1 MSSLIHSSELKE
13 SIALMHALLGS
24 EADIDGA
31 APAHVVS
38 GSGAVP
44 TPAATPE
51 PVFPGDSTAM
61 GAPIP
66 ETAAQPPV
74 QAPAQAA
81 TPDVA
86 IEPPEPSESL
96 YRGDQLES
104 CLHALCHRGGLSGAM
119 IADDNGFA
127 VAAYNSPVESEV
139 FAALASVLGQT
150 IDKAVFFLGQQD
162 ANNISLDVNYADKV
176 VVRKFTVADSPFYL
190 IIVCPQHIDERS
202 EVELSIEQIKSIL
215 AIETAYAGITETEE

>member
-1 MSSLIHSSELKE
+1 MSSLIHSSEELKE
-13 SIALMHALLGS
+13 SIALMRTLLGEDAAGEES
-24 EADIDGA
+24 AAGHIVSGDGA
-31 APAHVVS
+31 VAETTASPESLFPDAVAIPPDPAL
-38 GSGAVP
+38 P
-44 TPAATPE
+44 TPAP
-51 PVFPGDSTAM
+51 TAD
-61 GAPIP
+61 
-66 ETAAQPPV
+66 T
-74 QAPAQAA
+74 
-81 TPDVA
+81 TPDIS
-86 IEPPEPSESL
+86 IEPPEASETL
-96 YRGDQLES
+96 YRGDQLEG
-104 CLHALCHRGGLSGAM
+104 CLHALCNRGGLSGAM

-176 VVRKFTVADSPFYL
+176 VVRKFTVADNPFYL

-215 AIETAYAGITETEE
+215 AVETAYAGIEEQA

>member
-13 SIALMHALLGS
+13 SIALMRMLLG
-24 EADIDGA
+24 EDA
-31 APAHVVS
+31 AGETTEHVVS
-38 GSGAVP
+38 AAGAGPAPTASPEPIFADESTATPAP
-44 TPAATPE
+44 TPA
-51 PVFPGDSTAM
+51 V
-61 GAPIP
+61 
-66 ETAAQPPV
+66 PP
-74 QAPAQAA
+74 QSAPAVPA
-81 TPDVA
+81 PDVS
-86 IEPPEPSESL
+86 IEPPEASESL

-139 FAALASVLGQT
+139 FAALASVLGET
-150 IDKAVFFLGQQD
+150 IDKAVFFLGQQG

-176 VVRKFTVADSPFYL
+176 VVRKFSVADNPFYL

-215 AIETAYAGITETEE
+215 AVETAYAGITETAE

>member
-1 MSSLIHSSELKE
+1 MSSLIHSSEELKE
-13 SIALMHALLGS
+13 SIALMRALLGG
-24 EADIDGA
+24 EAAGDGQTTE
-31 APAHVVS
+31 HVVS
-38 GSGAVP
+38 AGSTV
-44 TPAATPE
+44 TPAAASPE
-51 PVFPGDSTAM
+51 PIFAGAGSAGPAPGPAPRPPGTAD
-61 GAPIP
+61 
-66 ETAAQPPV
+66 AA
-74 QAPAQAA
+74 A
-81 TPDVA
+81 DIS
-86 IEPPEPSESL
+86 IEPPEASDSL

-104 CLHALCHRGGLSGAM
+104 CLHALCNRGGLSGAM

-127 VAAYNSPVESEV
+127 VAAYNSPVDSEV

-215 AIETAYAGITETEE
+215 AIETAYAGIDDTEA

>member
-1 MSSLIHSSELKE
+1 MSSLIHSSEELKE
-13 SIALMHALLGS
+13 SIALMRTLLG
-24 EADIDGA
+24 EDGPGTE
-31 APAHVVS
+31 PATGYVVS
-38 GSGAVP
+38 GDSAVP
-44 TPAATPE
+44 APATSPE
-51 PVFPGDSTAM
+51 PVFTDADSMDSGPESAPGT
-61 GAPIP
+61 
-66 ETAAQPPV
+66 
-74 QAPAQAA
+74 AA
-81 TPDVA
+81 TPGAIADIA
-86 IEPPEPSESL
+86 IEPPEASESL

-104 CLHALCHRGGLSGAM
+104 CLHALCNRGGLSGAM

-215 AIETAYAGITETEE
+215 AIETAYAGIQDATT